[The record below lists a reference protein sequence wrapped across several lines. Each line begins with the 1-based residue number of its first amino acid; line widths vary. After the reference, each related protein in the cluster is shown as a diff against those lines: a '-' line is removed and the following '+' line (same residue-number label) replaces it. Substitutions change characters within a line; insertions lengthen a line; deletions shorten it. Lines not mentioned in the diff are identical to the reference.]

1 MSQNPC
7 LKEKFHSAQNFCI
20 TVETRTALFTQYHL
34 CWSTCSWSIWHL
46 ICHNDCSLLSV
57 SLLWCSDCSRCAV
70 FLSFFCEIC
79 TGNRLV
85 IFIWK
90 MGRWLCLEW
99 DVISPFN
106 VSEVINQISHSR
118 AHHVHVNPKC
128 AETSRSLCF
137 SGPDINLILF
147 EITVFYLYKVSV

>member
-1 MSQNPC
+1 MFQGKVSLSTKFLHYCGNKNSFIYSIAHVPDPSDISSAIMIVHYC
-7 LKEKFHSAQNFCI
+7 LSASCNVQI
-20 TVETRTALFTQYHL
+20 ALF
-34 CWSTCSWSIWHL
+34 
-46 ICHNDCSLLSV
+46 
-57 SLLWCSDCSRCAV
+57 CAV
-70 FLSFFCEIC
+70 FLSLFCEIC

-90 MGRWLCLEW
+90 IGRWLCLEW
-99 DVISPFN
+99 DVISPVN

-118 AHHVHVNPKC
+118 AHHVHVNPKR

-137 SGPDINLILF
+137 SSPDVNLILF